1 MLWMESEITTMTKA
15 SGRKAHNNG
24 AQFEDY
30 LERVIFAEAL
40 RSGYFARVDKQNP
53 TYFAT
58 RSRAGVTF
66 KPRAASGAD
75 WIALGGPDCKWR
87 YVAIEAK
94 SVDGDSLPRSA
105 ISAEQAAHLQA
116 ATDAGQLAIL
126 MIQFGSGSRITAVS
140 WKEERFHRRG
150 NGFSLQAENI
160 SKWGTITQVHTL
172 EHVIRRWETHE
183 NMGWALP

>member
-1 MLWMESEITTMTKA
+1 MTKQ
-15 SGRKAHNNG
+15 SGRKAHSNG

-75 WIALGGPDCKWR
+75 WIALGGSHCTWN
-87 YVAIEAK
+87 YIAIEAK
-94 SVDGDSLPRSA
+94 HTNEKSLALSELKPDQ
-105 ISAEQAAHLQA
+105 IAHLNATEA
-116 ATDAGQLAIL
+116 ADQLGL
-126 MIQFGSGSRITAVS
+126 LLVRFGVYVYAYRWSDGLFTSSG
-140 WKEERFHRRG
+140 G
-150 NGFSLQAENI
+150 GFSLKRANLPPRTEI
-160 SKWGTITQVHTL
+160 LGDRTL
-172 EHVIRRWETHE
+172 ADILNTWPRT
-183 NMGWALP
+183 A

>member
-1 MLWMESEITTMTKA
+1 MTKQT
-15 SGRKAHNNG
+15 SGRKAHSNG

-87 YVAIEAK
+87 YIAIEAK

-105 ISAEQAAHLQA
+105 ISAEQASHLQA
-116 ATDAGQLAIL
+116 ATDAGQLGL
-126 MIQFGSGSRITAVS
+126 LLVHYGLETATGLTYAVR
-140 WKEERFHRRG
+140 WNEKYFHQRG
-150 NGFSLQAENI
+150 NGRSLPITCIPDTYEISPTRTLAETLSRWI
-160 SKWGTITQVHTL
+160 TI
-172 EHVIRRWETHE
+172 
-183 NMGWALP
+183 P

>member
-1 MLWMESEITTMTKA
+1 MTKQ
-15 SGRKAHNNG
+15 SGRKAHSNG

-75 WIALGGPDCKWR
+75 WIALGGLQCKWS
-87 YVAIEAK
+87 YIAIEAK

-105 ISAEQAAHLQA
+105 ISSEQAAHLQA
-116 ATDAGQLAIL
+116 TTDAGQLGLILVRFSLGTPHGLTYAIRWSESYFT
-126 MIQFGSGSRITAVS
+126 Q
-140 WKEERFHRRG
+140 RG
-150 NGFSLQAENI
+150 NGRSLMIENI
-160 SKWGTITQVHTL
+160 PRSYEISNSRTL
-172 EHVIRRWETHE
+172 QDVT
-183 NMGWALP
+183 LPWSLSSEFISPWLLRS

>member
-1 MLWMESEITTMTKA
+1 MTKQT
-15 SGRKAHNNG
+15 SGRKAHSNG

-58 RSRAGVTF
+58 RSRAGVAF

-75 WIALGGPDCKWR
+75 WIALGGPDCLWY

-94 SVDGDSLPRSA
+94 HSDDVTLARSR
-105 ISAEQAAHLQA
+105 IEPHQAAHLDA
-116 ATDAGQLAIL
+116 AAAAGQLAVLIVS
-126 MIQFGSGSRITAVS
+126 FASSDGPFHYAVRWS
-140 WKEERFHRRG
+140 EDLFRRRG
-150 NGFSLQAENI
+150 NGRSLAIWDCSGRDEL
-160 SKWGTITQVHTL
+160 TL
-172 EHVIRRWETHE
+172 TRGLADVLGSWPK
-183 NMGWALP
+183 LP